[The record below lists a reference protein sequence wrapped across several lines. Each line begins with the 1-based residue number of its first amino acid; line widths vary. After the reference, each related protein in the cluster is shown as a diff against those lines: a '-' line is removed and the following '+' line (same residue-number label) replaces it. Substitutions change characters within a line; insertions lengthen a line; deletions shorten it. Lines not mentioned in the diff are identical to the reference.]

1 MTTQTLAKNICDYP
15 LEQLPQETIHE
26 AKKCLLNSLGNSIGA
41 HKHPAIAMMLAV
53 AKTMNSSPQ
62 TTFLGTSIKTDM
74 QFTAILNGMS
84 ASMYDFDDTFLDTI
98 LHPSAP
104 VFPALLAWCEY
115 YNLPGKLLLQ
125 NFVIGAEVE
134 ERMALCLGRQ
144 GHYEKGWHI
153 TGTAGTFG
161 ATAAMG
167 KMLGL
172 SEKQMIDALGIA
184 SVQTTGIRTMF
195 GTYTKPI
202 HAGKAAANGIL
213 SALLAKEGMTSSQQ
227 SLEAKKG
234 YCVLMSDAPDYSY
247 LEAPWGKNWQIMRN
261 AYKPFACG
269 IVAHPAIDAAIRLR
283 NKGYSA
289 DDIRNIV
296 IEVHPLA
303 LELTGKP
310 APKDTL
316 EAIFSVYHGVAVGLL
331 DGKAGQWEY
340 TTEHVCDEK
349 VIAVRKKV
357 KAVIND
363 KMKMDNALLKAETN
377 KGEVVEVFVDK
388 LFGSLENPLT
398 DTDLEQKFID
408 LTAPYLSKAKQD
420 RIISLVWQLD
430 RQANVQE
437 LIALCKAD
445 IG

>member
-1 MTTQTLAKNICDYP
+1 MTTKTLAKNICEYP

-26 AKKCLLNSLGNSIGA
+26 AKKSFLNWLGNAIGA
-41 HKHPAIAMMLAV
+41 HRHPSITMMQNV

-62 TTFLGTSIKTDM
+62 ATFLGTSLKVDLE
-74 QFTAILNGMS
+74 FAAILNGMS
-84 ASMYDFDDTFLDTI
+84 SSMFDFDDTFLETI

-104 VFPALLAWCEY
+104 VFPALVAWCEHN
-115 YNLPGKLLLQ
+115 NLPGKLVLQ

-134 ERMALCLGRQ
+134 ERIALALGRQ

-172 SEKQMIDALGIA
+172 SQEQMVYALGIA
-184 SVQTTGIRTMF
+184 SVQPTGIRTMF

-202 HAGKAAANGIL
+202 HAGKAASNGIL
-213 SALLAKEGMTSSQQ
+213 SALLAREGMTSSLQ
-227 SLEAKKG
+227 SLEAPKG
-234 YCVLMSDAPDYSY
+234 YCFLMSDSPDYSF
-247 LEAPWGKNWQIMRN
+247 LETPWGNDWQIMRN

-283 NKGYSA
+283 NRGINAS
-289 DDIRNIV
+289 DIRNIAL
-296 IEVHPLA
+296 EVHPLA

-310 APKDTL
+310 EPKDTL

-340 TTEHVCDEK
+340 ATEHVRDEK
-349 VIAVRKKV
+349 VVNMRKKITATV
-357 KAVIND
+357 NKQ
-363 KMKMDNALLKAETN
+363 MKTYHALLKAEKN
-377 KGEVVEVFVDK
+377 NGEVVEIFVDK
-388 LFGSLENPLT
+388 VFGSLENPLKEK
-398 DTDLEQKFID
+398 DLEEKFKD
-408 LTAPYLSKAKQD
+408 LTAPYLTKENQD
-420 RIISLVWQLD
+420 KLIKLVWDLDQQPTLHQLID
-430 RQANVQE
+430 
-437 LIALCKAD
+437 LCKA
-445 IG
+445 GK